1 MIDLDKGI
9 RGVSNN
15 KLKDGDASP
24 CEFLMCAICN
34 VRSKCLRR
42 FVREFLKIGQLWYKK
57 V

>member
-9 RGVSNN
+9 RGVS